1 MAIVQDRRAFS
12 RELERCWRRQ
22 TAFDNHYADPTR
34 DGFELTFTRTIL
46 DNMPSIDADFSHVTY
61 LSLRGS
67 GPVTGVNEFLQN
79 FPRLRV
85 LKLQGFALDAVPE
98 SLPSMQNLTELYLE
112 DSNITLTPTAAQALS
127 GLENLEH
134 IDLDGNPLNLTPDF
148 SNMQHLNSVF
158 LSNTELSEFPT
169 SLLGLPE
176 IETIDLSDNLIIDLP
191 SELFEA
197 PAFITEAL
205 DLAGNPLSEASLN
218 QAHTYFS
225 QTGIDMNISFD
236 DLDPVAVDIVE
247 PEQ

>member
-1 MAIVQDRRAFS
+1 
-12 RELERCWRRQ
+12 
-22 TAFDNHYADPTR
+22 
-34 DGFELTFTRTIL
+34 
-46 DNMPSIDADFSHVTY
+46 
-61 LSLRGS
+61 
-67 GPVTGVNEFLQN
+67 LQN
-79 FPRLRV
+79 FPKLRA

-98 SLPSMQNLTELYLE
+98 SLSSMQNLTELYLE

-148 SNMQHLNSVF
+148 SNMQRLNSVF

-176 IETIDLSDNLIIDLP
+176 IETIDLSDNLITHLP